1 MADLS
6 SRITFARGDVV
17 SRKYEVESHLGTG
30 LFGATY
36 LGRHIASGRHIA
48 IKFLHPEIVQQPGDR
63 QRFQQAF
70 ARAKQIKHPGLT
82 RLGEVSEH
90 NGVLYYT
97 EEYFKSQSLRQ
108 VIDEYVNAGQAFTL
122 QESCAVV
129 IKVLEALQAG
139 HESGLVHRNLKPEN
153 VLVHTQRTGP
163 AGSRIVRQFKIT
175 DMGMCD
181 MLDPAE
187 IIEGFENRS
196 DFPYLAPELGGYEQP
211 GTSQSD
217 IYSVG
222 VVFYELLCGQTPMG
236 TFLSPTQL
244 RDDLPDH
251 IDHVV
256 ELALSPNPEDR
267 YPAAVDMIRDIQRS
281 FDPGMQA
288 QSAPTSYRTVLIA
301 LAVAVVAVAMV
312 GGYRVVGDEPDPLE
326 EARKKDQVLRDQ
338 VAKNNPLPSEVEI
351 KAMIAQQPDMVY
363 VPGGTYIRGR
373 LHAEDASLAH
383 TSEPVA
389 RIIDVNP
396 FFIDRFEF
404 PNLKTQA
411 PTGQVSWTDADETCK
426 KFGKR
431 LCTEVEWEKS
441 CKGPNNFIYG
451 YGDTWDPAMCGE
463 NMEESYSLGSRADC
477 VSSYGVYDQ
486 SGGFREW
493 TQDARPGK
501 NDRKIVKGGHRGNSE
516 RGTRC
521 AYYVD
526 ESMGYADSTLSFRC
540 CLDAQ

>member
-6 SRITFARGDVV
+6 SRIAFARGDVV
-17 SRKYEVESHLGTG
+17 SRKYEVESQLGAG

-48 IKFLHPEIVQQPGDR
+48 IKFLHPGLVQEPPDR
-63 QRFQQAF
+63 QRFQKAF
-70 ARAKQIKHPGLT
+70 AKAKQVKHAGLS
-82 RLGEVSEH
+82 RLGEVAEH

-97 EEYFKSQSLRQ
+97 EEYFKSQSLRALL
-108 VIDEYVNAGQAFTL
+108 DEYTSSGQAFTL
-122 QESCAVV
+122 QEACAVV

-153 VLVHTQRTGP
+153 VLVNTQRTGP
-163 AGSRIVRQFKIT
+163 GGSRIVRQFKVT

-187 IIEGFENRS
+187 ILDGYENRS
-196 DFPYLAPELGGYEQP
+196 EHPYLAPELGGYEQP
-211 GTSQSD
+211 GTSQAD

-267 YPAAVDMIRDIQRS
+267 YPAAVDMIRDIQRC

-288 QSAPTSYRTVLIA
+288 QTTPTSYRTVLIA
-301 LAVAVVAVAMV
+301 LGVAVGLVGMV
-312 GGYRVVGDEPDPLE
+312 GGYRLVNKGPDPLE
-326 EARKKDQVLRDQ
+326 EASKRDQ
-338 VAKNNPLPSEVEI
+338 VIREQVSKSNPLPTEAEI

-363 VPGGTYIRGR
+363 IPGGTYVRGR
-373 LHAEDASLAH
+373 LFAEDSTMAH
-383 TSEPVA
+383 TSEPLAKVEN
-389 RIIDVNP
+389 VKP

-404 PNLKTQA
+404 PNIKDQP
-411 PTGQVSWTDADETCK
+411 PTGAVTWAAATETCK
-426 KFGKR
+426 KFG
-431 LCTEVEWEKS
+431 
-441 CKGPNNFIYG
+441 
-451 YGDTWDPAMCGE
+451 
-463 NMEESYSLGSRADC
+463 
-477 VSSYGVYDQ
+477 
-486 SGGFREW
+486 
-493 TQDARPGK
+493 
-501 NDRKIVKGGHRGNSE
+501 
-516 RGTRC
+516 
-521 AYYVD
+521 
-526 ESMGYADSTLSFRC
+526 
-540 CLDAQ
+540 